1 LFKIFINAIL
11 GIRQQELKPNVDHAK
26 MRAYNKMDASF
37 RVKVEWGISG
47 LKRKWR
53 CLMKRFDS
61 TKPKYAQ
68 LFRVVILLTD
78 FLHKKHMDF
87 TYKVVGDLTTNI
99 VARG

>member
-1 LFKIFINAIL
+1 
-11 GIRQQELKPNVDHAK
+11 
-26 MRAYNKMDASF
+26 
-37 RVKVEWGISG
+37 
-47 LKRKWR
+47 
-53 CLMKRFDS
+53 MKRFDS